1 MKNFNG
7 IIIGRGLLRNEKRET
22 QAQRS
27 RPHFLQKGHRLSLR
41 KKLLA
46 LAPPCFGK
54 AAAVIRPQLLP
65 ASAPFGEVS
74 RTRPKQSGA
83 FFQLKY
89 TFCFQQAKADW
100 AEIF

>member
-1 MKNFNG
+1 MK
-7 IIIGRGLLRNEKRET
+7 RKKRET

-27 RPHFLQKGHRLSLR
+27 RPRFLPKGHRLSLR
-41 KKLLA
+41 KAFQLW
-46 LAPPCFGK
+46 PRTCFGK

-65 ASAPFGEVS
+65 ASAPFGEAS

-89 TFCFQQAKADW
+89 TFCFQQAKMDE